1 MNSWLSSTN
10 AKEIGT
16 LYLIFTIFAG
26 MFGTAFLVLVNLI
39 FSAPSVQVF
48 LRDYQLFNVIITAH
62 AFIMIFF
69 MVKFNFLIRDYKYSL
84 IISIVTCMFI
94 IILVNNLNL
103 DYNVIIGKIDCI
115 LSNKILIYI
124 CRKLMLFSFWFYF
137 GLFAFNNL
145 ITNKLRSKILKI
157 GFIKLF
163 FIFFVIFLFWLNLVE
178 TLLQIYLPLDS
189 GITSDY
195 IWMADNKTTSG
206 SNTPT
211 PSNSNNAGDAAI
223 MAVALGGAS
232 IIAANTATPQGK
244 TAVLAGGVALGA
256 TTIVAKNIASN
267 LRSEIG
273 KTKKLIS
280 DDLTQYLNDMFELT
294 GNNAI
299 DLLNIIYLFQK
310 LQFCFVIFTLY
321 NFVLGNINEVKL
333 ESFLVKIL
341 PFKLV
346 KLYIR
351 SLIYFKKSS
360 NIIVLSLLIL
370 LVISNYLSYYYL
382 GFFIENLD
390 SIINLYFKK

>member
-16 LYLIFTIFAG
+16 LYLIFAVFAG
-26 MFGTAFLVLVNLI
+26 MIGTAFFVLVNLI

-48 LRDYQLFNVIITAH
+48 LRDSQLFNVIITAH

-69 MVKFNFLIRDYKYSL
+69 MVKFNFLIRGYKYSL
-84 IISIVTCMFI
+84 IISIVTCIFI
-94 IILVNNLNL
+94 FLLVININL

-195 IWMADNKTTSG
+195 IWMADNKSTSG

-232 IIAANTATPQGK
+232 KIAANTATPQGK

-256 TTIVAKNIASN
+256 TAIVAKNIASN

-390 SIINLYFKK
+390 SIIKLYFKK

>member
-16 LYLIFTIFAG
+16 LYLIFAVFAG
-26 MFGTAFLVLVNLI
+26 MIGTAFSVLIRLEL
-39 FSAPSVQVF
+39 SAPGVQV
-48 LRDYQLFNVIITAH
+48 LQGDHQLFNVIITAH

-195 IWMADNKTTSG
+195 IWMADNKSTSG

-256 TTIVAKNIASN
+256 TAIVAKNIASN
-267 LRSEIG
+267 FSSEIG

-280 DDLTQYLNDMFELT
+280 DDLTHYLNDMFELT

-390 SIINLYFKK
+390 SIIKLYFKK

>member
-69 MVKFNFLIRDYKYSL
+69 MVKFNFLIRGYKYSL
-84 IISIVTCMFI
+84 IISIVTCIFI
-94 IILVNNLNL
+94 FLLVININL

-178 TLLQIYLPLDS
+178 TLLQFYLPLDS

-390 SIINLYFKK
+390 SIIILYFKK

>member
-69 MVKFNFLIRDYKYSL
+69 MVKFNFLIRGYKYSL
-84 IISIVTCMFI
+84 IISIVTCIFI
-94 IILVNNLNL
+94 FLLVININL

-195 IWMADNKTTSG
+195 IWMADNKSTSG

-232 IIAANTATPQGK
+232 KIAANTATPQGK

>member
-157 GFIKLF
+157 GFKKLF

-178 TLLQIYLPLDS
+178 TLLQFYLPLDS

-232 IIAANTATPQGK
+232 KIAANTATPQGK

-256 TTIVAKNIASN
+256 TAIVAKNIASN
-267 LRSEIG
+267 LSSEIG
-273 KTKKLIS
+273 KTKKFIS
-280 DDLTQYLNDMFELT
+280 DDLTHYLNDMFELT

-390 SIINLYFKK
+390 SIIKLYFKK

>member
-16 LYLIFTIFAG
+16 LYLIFAVFAG
-26 MFGTAFLVLVNLI
+26 MIGTAFFVLVNLI

-48 LRDYQLFNVIITAH
+48 LRDSQLFNVIITAH

-390 SIINLYFKK
+390 SIIKLYFKK

>member
-69 MVKFNFLIRDYKYSL
+69 MVKFNFLIRGYKYSL
-84 IISIVTCMFI
+84 IISIVTCIFI
-94 IILVNNLNL
+94 FLLVININL

-145 ITNKLRSKILKI
+145 ITNKLRSKIIKI
-157 GFIKLF
+157 GFKKLF

-390 SIINLYFKK
+390 SIIKLYFKK

>member
-69 MVKFNFLIRDYKYSL
+69 MVKFNFLIRGYKYSL
-84 IISIVTCMFI
+84 IISIVTCIFI
-94 IILVNNLNL
+94 FLLVININL

-195 IWMADNKTTSG
+195 IWMADNKSTSG

-232 IIAANTATPQGK
+232 KIAANTATPQGK

-256 TTIVAKNIASN
+256 TAIVAKNIASN
-267 LRSEIG
+267 LSSEIG
-273 KTKKLIS
+273 KTKKFIS
-280 DDLTQYLNDMFELT
+280 DDLTHYLNDMFELT

-390 SIINLYFKK
+390 SIIKLYFKK

>member
-1 MNSWLSSTN
+1 
-10 AKEIGT
+10 
-16 LYLIFTIFAG
+16 
-26 MFGTAFLVLVNLI
+26 
-39 FSAPSVQVF
+39 
-48 LRDYQLFNVIITAH
+48 
-62 AFIMIFF
+62 
-69 MVKFNFLIRDYKYSL
+69 
-84 IISIVTCMFI
+84 
-94 IILVNNLNL
+94 
-103 DYNVIIGKIDCI
+103 
-115 LSNKILIYI
+115 
-124 CRKLMLFSFWFYF
+124 
-137 GLFAFNNL
+137 
-145 ITNKLRSKILKI
+145 
-157 GFIKLF
+157 
-163 FIFFVIFLFWLNLVE
+163 
-178 TLLQIYLPLDS
+178 
-189 GITSDY
+189 
-195 IWMADNKTTSG
+195 MADNKTTSG

>member
-115 LSNKILIYI
+115 LSNNILIYI

-195 IWMADNKTTSG
+195 IWMADNKSTSG

-223 MAVALGGAS
+223 MALALGGAS
-232 IIAANTATPQGK
+232 KIAANTATPQGK

-256 TTIVAKNIASN
+256 TAIVAKNIASN
-267 LRSEIG
+267 LSSEIG
-273 KTKKLIS
+273 KTKKFIS
-280 DDLTQYLNDMFELT
+280 DDLTHYLNDMFELT

>member
-69 MVKFNFLIRDYKYSL
+69 MVKFNFLIRGYKYSL
-84 IISIVTCMFI
+84 IISIVTCIFI
-94 IILVNNLNL
+94 FLLVININL

-124 CRKLMLFSFWFYF
+124 CRKLMLFSFWFIF

-157 GFIKLF
+157 GFKKLI

-178 TLLQIYLPLDS
+178 TLLQFYLPLDS
-189 GITSDY
+189 WITSDY

>member
-16 LYLIFTIFAG
+16 LYLIFAVFAG
-26 MFGTAFLVLVNLI
+26 MIGTAFFVLVNLI

-48 LRDYQLFNVIITAH
+48 LRDSQLFNVIITAH

-195 IWMADNKTTSG
+195 IWMADNKSTSG

-211 PSNSNNAGDAAI
+211 PSNSDNAGDAAI

-232 IIAANTATPQGK
+232 KIAANTATPQGK

-256 TTIVAKNIASN
+256 TAIVAKNIASN
-267 LRSEIG
+267 LSSEIG
-273 KTKKLIS
+273 KTKKFIS
-280 DDLTQYLNDMFELT
+280 DDLTHYLNDMFELT
-294 GNNAI
+294 GNNEI

-341 PFKLV
+341 SFKLV

-390 SIINLYFKK
+390 SIIKLYFKK

>member
-69 MVKFNFLIRDYKYSL
+69 MVKFNFLIRGYKYSL
-84 IISIVTCMFI
+84 IISIVTCIFI
-94 IILVNNLNL
+94 FLLVININL

-124 CRKLMLFSFWFYF
+124 CRKLMLFSFWFIF

-145 ITNKLRSKILKI
+145 ITNKLRSKIIKI
-157 GFIKLF
+157 GFKKLF

-178 TLLQIYLPLDS
+178 TLLQFYLPLDS
-189 GITSDY
+189 WITSDY

-390 SIINLYFKK
+390 SIIKLYFKK

>member
-16 LYLIFTIFAG
+16 LYLIFAVFAG
-26 MFGTAFLVLVNLI
+26 MIGTAFSVLIRLEL
-39 FSAPSVQVF
+39 SAPGVQV
-48 LRDYQLFNVIITAH
+48 LQGDHQLFNVIITAH

-69 MVKFNFLIRDYKYSL
+69 MVKFNFLIRGYKYSL
-84 IISIVTCMFI
+84 IISIVTCIFI
-94 IILVNNLNL
+94 FLLVININL

-124 CRKLMLFSFWFYF
+124 CRKLMLFSFWFIF

-145 ITNKLRSKILKI
+145 ITNKLRSKIIKI
-157 GFIKLF
+157 GFKKLF

-178 TLLQIYLPLDS
+178 TLLQFYLPLDS
-189 GITSDY
+189 WITSDY

-256 TTIVAKNIASN
+256 TAIVAKNIASN
-267 LRSEIG
+267 LSSEIG
-273 KTKKLIS
+273 KTKKFIS
-280 DDLTQYLNDMFELT
+280 DDLTHYLNDMFELT

>member
-16 LYLIFTIFAG
+16 LYLIFAVFAG
-26 MFGTAFLVLVNLI
+26 MIGTAFSVLIRLEL
-39 FSAPSVQVF
+39 SAPGVQV
-48 LRDYQLFNVIITAH
+48 LQGDHQLFNVIITAH

-195 IWMADNKTTSG
+195 IWMADNKSTSG

-232 IIAANTATPQGK
+232 KIAANTATPQGK

>member
-124 CRKLMLFSFWFYF
+124 CRKLMLFSFWFIF

-178 TLLQIYLPLDS
+178 TLLQFYLPLDS

-390 SIINLYFKK
+390 SIIKLYFKK

>member
-16 LYLIFTIFAG
+16 LYLIFAVFAG
-26 MFGTAFLVLVNLI
+26 MIGTAFFVLVNLI

-48 LRDYQLFNVIITAH
+48 LRDSQLFNVIITAH

-69 MVKFNFLIRDYKYSL
+69 MVKFNFLIRGYKYSL
-84 IISIVTCMFI
+84 IISIVTCIFI
-94 IILVNNLNL
+94 FLLVININL

-178 TLLQIYLPLDS
+178 TLLQFYLPLDS
-189 GITSDY
+189 WITSDY

-273 KTKKLIS
+273 QTKKLIS

>member
-69 MVKFNFLIRDYKYSL
+69 MVKFNFLIRGYKYSL
-84 IISIVTCMFI
+84 IISIVTCIFI
-94 IILVNNLNL
+94 FLLVININL

-157 GFIKLF
+157 GFKKLF

-256 TTIVAKNIASN
+256 TAIVAKNIASN

-273 KTKKLIS
+273 KTKKFIS
-280 DDLTQYLNDMFELT
+280 DDLTHYLNDMFELT

-321 NFVLGNINEVKL
+321 NFVLGNINDVKL

-390 SIINLYFKK
+390 SIIKLYFKK

>member
-16 LYLIFTIFAG
+16 LYLIFAVFAG
-26 MFGTAFLVLVNLI
+26 MIGTAFSVLIRLEL
-39 FSAPSVQVF
+39 SAPGVQV
-48 LRDYQLFNVIITAH
+48 LQGDHQLFNVIITAH

-195 IWMADNKTTSG
+195 IWMADNKSTSG

>member
-195 IWMADNKTTSG
+195 IWMADNKSTSG

-232 IIAANTATPQGK
+232 KIAANTATPQGK

-390 SIINLYFKK
+390 SIIKLYFKK

>member
-69 MVKFNFLIRDYKYSL
+69 MVKFNFLIRGYKYSL
-84 IISIVTCMFI
+84 IISIVTCIFI
-94 IILVNNLNL
+94 FLLVININL

-178 TLLQIYLPLDS
+178 TLLQFYLPLDS
-189 GITSDY
+189 WITSDY

>member
-69 MVKFNFLIRDYKYSL
+69 MVKFNFLIRGYKYSL
-84 IISIVTCMFI
+84 IISIVTCIFI
-94 IILVNNLNL
+94 FLLVININL

-124 CRKLMLFSFWFYF
+124 CRKLMLFSFWFIF

-145 ITNKLRSKILKI
+145 ITNKLRSKIIKI
-157 GFIKLF
+157 GFKKLF

-178 TLLQIYLPLDS
+178 TLLQFYLPLDS
-189 GITSDY
+189 WITSDY

-280 DDLTQYLNDMFELT
+280 DDLTHYLNDMFELT

-321 NFVLGNINEVKL
+321 NFVLGNINDVKL

>member
-69 MVKFNFLIRDYKYSL
+69 MVKFNFLIRGYKYSL
-84 IISIVTCMFI
+84 IISIVTCIFI
-94 IILVNNLNL
+94 FLLVININL

-124 CRKLMLFSFWFYF
+124 CRKLMLFSFWFIF

-390 SIINLYFKK
+390 SIIKLYFKK

>member
-69 MVKFNFLIRDYKYSL
+69 MVKFNFLIRGYKYSL
-84 IISIVTCMFI
+84 IISIVNCIFI
-94 IILVNNLNL
+94 FLLVININL

-124 CRKLMLFSFWFYF
+124 CRKLMLFSFWFIF

-157 GFIKLF
+157 GFKKLI

-195 IWMADNKTTSG
+195 IWMADNKSTSG

-232 IIAANTATPQGK
+232 KIAANTATPQGK

-310 LQFCFVIFTLY
+310 LQFCFVIFTLFY
-321 NFVLGNINEVKL
+321 FVLGNINEVKL

-390 SIINLYFKK
+390 SIIKLYFKK

>member
-69 MVKFNFLIRDYKYSL
+69 MVKFNFLIRGYKYSL
-84 IISIVTCMFI
+84 IISIVTCIFI
-94 IILVNNLNL
+94 FLLVININL

-124 CRKLMLFSFWFYF
+124 CRKLMLFSFWFIF

-157 GFIKLF
+157 GFKKLF

-178 TLLQIYLPLDS
+178 TLLQFYLPLDS
-189 GITSDY
+189 WITSDY

-390 SIINLYFKK
+390 SIIKLYFKK

>member
-69 MVKFNFLIRDYKYSL
+69 MVKFNFLIRGYKYSL
-84 IISIVTCMFI
+84 IISIVTCIFI
-94 IILVNNLNL
+94 FLLVININL

-178 TLLQIYLPLDS
+178 TLLQFYLPLDS
-189 GITSDY
+189 WITSDY

-256 TTIVAKNIASN
+256 TAIVAKNIASN
-267 LRSEIG
+267 LSSEIG
-273 KTKKLIS
+273 KTKKFIS
-280 DDLTQYLNDMFELT
+280 DDLTHYLNDMFELT

>member
-16 LYLIFTIFAG
+16 LYLIFAVFAG
-26 MFGTAFLVLVNLI
+26 MIGTAFFVLVNLI

-48 LRDYQLFNVIITAH
+48 LRDSQLFNVIITAH

-195 IWMADNKTTSG
+195 IWMADNKSTSG

-273 KTKKLIS
+273 KTKKLNS

>member
-16 LYLIFTIFAG
+16 LYLIFAVFAG
-26 MFGTAFLVLVNLI
+26 MIGTAFFVLVNLI

-48 LRDYQLFNVIITAH
+48 LRDSQLFNVIITAH

-69 MVKFNFLIRDYKYSL
+69 MVKFNFLIRGYKYSL

-178 TLLQIYLPLDS
+178 TLLQFYLPLDS
-189 GITSDY
+189 WITSDY

>member
-69 MVKFNFLIRDYKYSL
+69 MVKFNFLIRGYKYSL
-84 IISIVTCMFI
+84 IISIVTCIFI
-94 IILVNNLNL
+94 FLLVININL

-195 IWMADNKTTSG
+195 IWMADNKSTSG

>member
-16 LYLIFTIFAG
+16 LYLIFAVFAG
-26 MFGTAFLVLVNLI
+26 MIGTAFFVLVNLI

-48 LRDYQLFNVIITAH
+48 LRDSQLFNVIITAH

-195 IWMADNKTTSG
+195 IWMADNKSTSG

-232 IIAANTATPQGK
+232 KIAANTATPQGK

-256 TTIVAKNIASN
+256 TAIVAKNIASN
-267 LRSEIG
+267 LSSEIG
-273 KTKKLIS
+273 KTKKFIS
-280 DDLTQYLNDMFELT
+280 DDLTHYLNDMFELT

-390 SIINLYFKK
+390 SIIKLYFKK